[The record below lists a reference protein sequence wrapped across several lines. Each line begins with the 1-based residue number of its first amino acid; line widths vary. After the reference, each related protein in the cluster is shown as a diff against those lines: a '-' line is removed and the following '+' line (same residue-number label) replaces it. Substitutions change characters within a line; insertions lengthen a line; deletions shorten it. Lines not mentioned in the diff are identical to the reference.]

1 MSVKTYKYNDK
12 TQLTEHFNVQEFKCK
27 CGKNHEIKIDDKLCP
42 VLEKVMIKLGAVK
55 GNVFSG
61 YRCPKH
67 DKEVGGRGTGSHTKG
82 YACDIRFYDKNGNII
97 NSKYVA
103 LRLEDIGHKKGI
115 GYRCG
120 GSANG
125 THIDTKPRKW
135 YGDEKYSMTK
145 NCCRSFYEYFDEP
158 KPSSKKYIQVNAKS
172 GVWCRK
178 GIGFKYAKYKI
189 IPNLTI
195 CELLK
200 KNAGTSNGY
209 KWDKV
214 IYNNE
219 VVYLPNKWNKVV

>member
-12 TQLTEHFNVQEFKCK
+12 TQLTEHLNVQNFKCK
-27 CGKNHEIKIDDKLCP
+27 CGKAHEIKIDSGLP
-42 VLEKVMIKLGAVK
+42 NILEKEYIKLGADRMD
-55 GNVFSG
+55 VFSG

-67 DKEVGGRGTGSHTKG
+67 DKAVGGRGTGSHTKG
-82 YACDIRFYDKNGNII
+82 YAADVRFYRNGKII
-97 NSKYVA
+97 NSKEVV
-103 LRLEDIGHKKGI
+103 LRLEDLGHKKGI

-120 GSANG
+120 GVATG

-135 YGDEKYSMTK
+135 YGDEKISNTK
-145 NCCRSFYEYFDEP
+145 SCCRSFYEYFDEP
-158 KPSSKKYIQVNAKS
+158 KPDTKKFIQITATS

-178 GIGFKYAKYKI
+178 GIGFKYKKYKV

-200 KNAGTSNGY
+200 KNAGKSNGY